1 MLSIVIPTLNE
12 EKNIEKTLLKIE
24 KISQK
29 IKLDVIIVDDNSQ
42 DKTIEKASQ
51 FNSKIDIKIINNK
64 KNLGLGY
71 ALTNGY
77 NLSNSKFVM
86 FLDADL
92 SINEND
98 ILNLIQSKKDNGIVI
113 GSRYIAGSKII
124 GANKK
129 KILISYLLNFF
140 VSKIF
145 RLNVIDISHS
155 FRIISKKI
163 KLDAKNYTHP
173 GFFWE
178 ITINA
183 KKNNFL
189 INEIPITFS
198 ERTFGISKNKS
209 FLMLLSVI
217 KSLINIIK

>member
-98 ILNLIQSKKDNGIVI
+98 ILNLIQSKKDKGIVI